1 MYTQKLL
8 KYQNKILNI
17 QKGASNA
24 ELLDVFNQL
33 DELYKREYNLL
44 AEITKAENDLMFARG
59 DKSRMRMEIKWAR
72 DRAKRL
78 AVERR
83 GLETYIRISLE
94 TDTTLEYNK
103 QIRKWYEEYISKNM
117 YDSARYIVSLAE
129 KRGLS
134 WASAALKEIDAK
146 EAAAKE
152 AAAKEAAAKEAAA
165 AAGGGGGGGG
175 GGP

>member
-1 MYTQKLL
+1 MFTQKLL

-44 AEITKAENDLMFARG
+44 AEITRAENDLMFARG
-59 DKSRMRMEIKWAR
+59 EQRDRMRMEIKWAR

-83 GLETYIRISLE
+83 GLETYIRISIE

-103 QIRKWYEEYISKNM
+103 QIRKWYDEYISKNM

-134 WASAALKEIDAK
+134 WASDALKEI
-146 EAAAKE
+146 
-152 AAAKEAAAKEAAA
+152 AAKEAAAKEAAA
-165 AAGGGGGGGG
+165 AAGGGGGG
-175 GGP
+175 P

>member
-1 MYTQKLL
+1 MFTQKLL

-33 DELYKREYNLL
+33 DKLYKSEYNLL
-44 AEITKAENDLMFARG
+44 AEITRAENDLMFARG
-59 DKSRMRMEIKWAR
+59 EQRDRMRMDINRAR

-83 GLETYIRISLE
+83 GLETYIKISIE
-94 TDTTLEYNK
+94 TDTTLEYDK
-103 QIRKWYEEYISKNM
+103 QIKKWYEEYINKNM
-117 YDSARYIVSLAE
+117 YNSARYIVSLAE

-134 WASAALKEIDAK
+134 WVSDALKEI
-146 EAAAKE
+146 AAKE
-152 AAAKEAAAKEAAA
+152 
-165 AAGGGGGGGG
+165 AAGGGGGGG
-175 GGP
+175 P

>member
-1 MYTQKLL
+1 MFTQKLL

-17 QKGASNA
+17 QKGASNT

-33 DELYKREYNLL
+33 DKLYKSEYNLL
-44 AEITKAENDLMFARG
+44 AEITRAENDLMFARG
-59 DKSRMRMEIKWAR
+59 EQRDRMRMDINRAR

-83 GLETYIRISLE
+83 GLESYIRISIE
-94 TDTTLEYNK
+94 TGTTLEYDK
-103 QIRKWYEEYISKNM
+103 QIRKWYEEYINKNM
-117 YDSARYIVSLAE
+117 YNSARYIVSLAE

-134 WASAALKEIDAK
+134 WVSDALKEI
-146 EAAAKE
+146 AAKE
-152 AAAKEAAAKEAAA
+152 AAD
-165 AAGGGGGGGG
+165 GGGG

>member
-1 MYTQKLL
+1 MFTQKLL

-33 DELYKREYNLL
+33 DKLYKSEYNLL
-44 AEITKAENDLMFARG
+44 AEITRAENDLMFARG
-59 DKSRMRMEIKWAR
+59 EQRDRMRMDINRAR

-83 GLETYIRISLE
+83 GLESYIRISIE
-94 TDTTLEYNK
+94 TGTTLEYDK
-103 QIRKWYEEYISKNM
+103 QIRKWYEEYINKNM
-117 YDSARYIVSLAE
+117 YNSARYIVSLAE

-134 WASAALKEIDAK
+134 WVSDALKEITAK
-146 EAAAKE
+146 ET
-152 AAAKEAAAKEAAA
+152 
-165 AAGGGGGGGG
+165 AGGGGGGG
-175 GGP
+175 P

>member
-1 MYTQKLL
+1 MFTQKLL

-33 DELYKREYNLL
+33 DKLYKSEYNLL
-44 AEITKAENDLMFARG
+44 AEITRAENDLMFARG
-59 DKSRMRMEIKWAR
+59 EQRDRMRMDINRAR

-83 GLETYIRISLE
+83 GLESYIRISIE
-94 TDTTLEYNK
+94 TGTTLEYDK
-103 QIRKWYEEYISKNM
+103 QIRKWYEEYINKNM
-117 YDSARYIVSLAE
+117 YNSARYIVSLAE

-134 WASAALKEIDAK
+134 WVSDALKEI
-146 EAAAKE
+146 AAKE
-152 AAAKEAAAKEAAA
+152 
-165 AAGGGGGGGG
+165 AAGGGGGGG
-175 GGP
+175 P